1 CLAHRRHTINCQL
14 NILMNKNREELLE
27 KDSKSLM
34 FKLCIPAILGILV
47 IGLYS
52 SMDGIFARQLMLWGL
67 EL

>member
-1 CLAHRRHTINCQL
+1 
-14 NILMNKNREELLE
+14 MNKNREEFLE